1 MFRKV
6 SAPKRPVSKVTQ
18 EVIMSVSKTPSLTFL
33 HPDMGASRV
42 TTRDGTLC
50 GLRAWWGTC
59 HPPGPAEEGPRQRA
73 EAGRW
78 AAAPFPPSD
87 TAEDHWPFHGF
98 SPTAQLRTS
107 NTLTR
112 VRSRVHA
119 HSRNRERRSL
129 TYILQTLHVSK
140 TALYF
145 LIFI

>member
-18 EVIMSVSKTPSLTFL
+18 EVITSVSKTPSLTFL

-42 TTRDGTLC
+42 TTRDGILC
-50 GLRAWWGTC
+50 GLQAWWGTC
-59 HPPGPAEEGPRQRA
+59 HPPGPAEEGPRQSA

-78 AAAPFPPSD
+78 AVAPFPPSD
-87 TAEDHWPFHGF
+87 TGEDRRPFHGF
-98 SPTAQLRTS
+98 SHTAQLHTS

-119 HSRNRERRSL
+119 HSHNKERRSL
-129 TYILQTLHVSK
+129 MYILQTLHVSK
-140 TALYF
+140 VNYNF
-145 LIFI
+145 